1 MAKRYPDR
9 LAVACPPGWRERAER
24 LAREADM
31 ALPEWIRAQIRKA
44 FEADRKKRAR
54 KAGGP

>member
-9 LAVACPPGWRERAER
+9 LAAACPPGWCKRAER

-44 FEADRKKRAR
+44 FEADRKRWGR
-54 KAGGP
+54 E